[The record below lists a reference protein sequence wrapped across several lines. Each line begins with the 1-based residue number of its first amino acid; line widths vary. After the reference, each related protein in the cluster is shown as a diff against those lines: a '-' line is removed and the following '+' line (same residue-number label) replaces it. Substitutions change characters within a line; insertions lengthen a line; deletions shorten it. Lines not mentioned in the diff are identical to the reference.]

1 MTSEVSED
9 AERASPANTQAHK
22 TTNVYHPTWKWNGTY
37 FGVLLAPWRRRK
49 NLLST
54 KNCQLF
60 FVFFSWSRVAH
71 WKKKANGPVE
81 CAQPAGCAQKGA
93 AYWFLHVSIGNN
105 VRKKGRKGE
114 LQMGENVWDAAMR
127 YRRLF
132 SQQCSGSFLP
142 PLPRRVPANPPS
154 CVLGVDGG
162 LCGRTEDGVGPA
174 GERTERRRQRG
185 RSEGITERE
194 GRRWRPSTWESI
206 WLIHTHTHIRVL
218 FPLGI
223 SFTPK
228 SLYPKQP
235 C

>member
-22 TTNVYHPTWKWNGTY
+22 TINVYHPTWKWNGTY

-132 SQQCSGSFLP
+132 SQQCSGSFF
-142 PLPRRVPANPPS
+142 PPS
-154 CVLGVDGG
+154 LVVSQLIPPRVSWESTGVFVAGQRMGSGRQESG
-162 LCGRTEDGVGPA
+162 L
-174 GERTERRRQRG
+174 RG
-185 RSEGITERE
+185 ADRE
-194 GRRWRPSTWESI
+194 GGVRE
-206 WLIHTHTHIRVL
+206 
-218 FPLGI
+218 
-223 SFTPK
+223 
-228 SLYPKQP
+228 
-235 C
+235 